1 MAEHMAFH
9 HRAFGEYRQLAVPHE
24 RRNAHD
30 GVVTPVWAAI
40 ALPPGTA
47 DGVGAHAQ
55 PHAKLED
62 ARKGAC
68 RGHAD
73 DQRLQDPEL
82 RIDLHNAHELE
93 HEVDAHDA
101 VAIDHDH
108 EVVIIAPP
116 RGEVGNI
123 AGFECGLL

>member
-9 HRAFGEYRQLAVPHE
+9 QRAFGEYRQLAVPHE

-55 PHAKLED
+55 PHAKLEIG
-62 ARKGAC
+62 AKGLAEGMPMTSVC
-68 RGHAD
+68 RIPSFGSICIMRTSLSTRSMLMTLSASS
-73 DQRLQDPEL
+73 
-82 RIDLHNAHELE
+82 
-93 HEVDAHDA
+93 
-101 VAIDHDH
+101 
-108 EVVIIAPP
+108 IIAKS
-116 RGEVGNI
+116 
-123 AGFECGLL
+123 